1 MHAHEHSRA
10 RDRRLLTVALALIVG
25 LMAGEVTAGILAGS
39 LALLADAGHMPT
51 DAAALA
57 GALVAARLATR
68 PARAPWTFG
77 LGRAEILAA
86 QANGLTLL
94 LVGIWI
100 GYSAARRPSS

>member
-39 LALLADAGHMPT
+39 LALLADAGHMLT

-68 PARAPWTFG
+68 PAPAPWTFR
-77 LGRAEILAA
+77 LRRAEILAA
-86 QANGLTLL
+86 QANGITLL
-94 LVGIWI
+94 LVRILI
-100 GYSAARRPSS
+100 V